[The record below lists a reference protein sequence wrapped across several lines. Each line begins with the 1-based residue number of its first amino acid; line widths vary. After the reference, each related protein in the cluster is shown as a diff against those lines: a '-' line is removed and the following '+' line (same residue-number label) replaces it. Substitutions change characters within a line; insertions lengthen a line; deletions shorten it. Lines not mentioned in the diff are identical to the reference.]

1 MATPAPMDDMM
12 RELKKIPMTKQQFE
26 QTKARIIQSR
36 AEAETNDPLLKI
48 AKMTQ
53 NCIKDIR
60 DRLAYIAERREQ
72 KAQEEEQRTIA
83 FATALAERNKVK
95 ETEKTTKQG
104 QKTHRTRIE
113 VWRDEVKQLALV
125 KKKPT
130 SGTTVLEQQN
140 PSLQNTTKRPL
151 DSEVV
156 CSQDLAGNA
165 STPVNKRIK
174 TAAQNDSSSLAAPP
188 TSSKKSVPWLSTR
201 ASMADEDVFADDDR
215 HFPNSEIHLHD
226 KKNKR
231 NTHNDN
237 ENKANDDDDADEEIN
252 RDEDDLNSEDSY
264 GSELTELE
272 QMLTIEMAMVGV
284 MTLLLARN
292 NEALR
297 DTPTY

>member
-1 MATPAPMDDMM
+1 MEDVI
-12 RELKKIPMTKQQFE
+12 RELKKIPMTRVQFE
-26 QTKARIIQSR
+26 QTKARILQSR
-36 AEAETNDPLLKI
+36 ADAEANDPLLKI

-95 ETEKTTKQG
+95 ETEKSTKQG

-125 KKKPT
+125 EKNSA
-130 SGTTVLEQQN
+130 SGTTALKQQN
-140 PSLQNTTKRPL
+140 PSRQNTTKRPL
-151 DSEVV
+151 DSEIAFPE
-156 CSQDLAGNA
+156 QLAVAA

-174 TAAQNDSSSLAAPP
+174 TAQNDSSSLVAPP
-188 TSSKKSVPWLSTR
+188 TSSKKSIPWLSTR
-201 ASMADEDVFADDDR
+201 ASMADEDVFADDDDR
-215 HFPNSEIHLHD
+215 HFANPDIRLQTSKKKIHDDDQH
-226 KKNKR
+226 
-231 NTHNDN
+231 
-237 ENKANDDDDADEEIN
+237 DDDDADEEVN

-272 QMLTIEMAMVGV
+272 QMLTVEMAMVGV

-297 DTPTY
+297 DY

>member
-1 MATPAPMDDMM
+1 MATPAPLDDVM

-95 ETEKTTKQG
+95 ATEKSTKQG

-113 VWRDEVKQLALV
+113 VWRDEVKQLALLE
-125 KKKPT
+125 KKPT
-130 SGTTVLEQQN
+130 LGTTALKQQN

-156 CSQDLAGNA
+156 FFEDLAGTA
-165 STPVNKRIK
+165 STPVNKRMK
-174 TAAQNDSSSLAAPP
+174 TAAQNDSSSLVAPP
-188 TSSKKSVPWLSTR
+188 TSSKKSIPWLSTR
-201 ASMADEDVFADDDR
+201 ASMADEDVFADDDC
-215 HFPNSEIHLHD
+215 HFPNPEIRLHD

-231 NTHNDN
+231 NAHNDN
-237 ENKANDDDDADEEIN
+237 ENIDDDDADEDIN